1 MARATAVDRV
11 LRDERAP
18 DEIATALL
26 EAFLVCLDADGGCV
40 HLTDPAS
47 GVPIGGSSLGETAG
61 SFEQSIDF
69 EYRRPDALRFR
80 DLAHRSGRTAALGIE
95 TGGELHRSARYVEM
109 IEPSGGGDELRVSF
123 GDSFGTW
130 ATLVAFRRRPFAT
143 ADVEFVAGTVDGVS
157 ASLRRGWAAGT
168 GSVETDAA
176 PVVLVLDAAD
186 RLVSTDAVGKER
198 FADLGGTPGT
208 LPQPFF
214 VVAAEAREGRAGR
227 AIARG
232 SSGAWHT
239 IEASRLDD
247 EPYGAVAVVVRPAS
261 AQSLADLIFRAFGLS
276 AREREVARYAL
287 EGRSAKAIAGE
298 LVLSPY
304 TVEDHL
310 KRIYDKTGAR
320 SREGLAQLART

>member
-1 MARATAVDRV
+1 
-11 LRDERAP
+11 
-18 DEIATALL
+18 
-26 EAFLVCLDADGGCV
+26 
-40 HLTDPAS
+40 
-47 GVPIGGSSLGETAG
+47 
-61 SFEQSIDF
+61 
-69 EYRRPDALRFR
+69 
-80 DLAHRSGRTAALGIE
+80 
-95 TGGELHRSARYVEM
+95 
-109 IEPSGGGDELRVSF
+109 
-123 GDSFGTW
+123 
-130 ATLVAFRRRPFAT
+130 
-143 ADVEFVAGTVDGVS
+143 
-157 ASLRRGWAAGT
+157 
-168 GSVETDAA
+168 
-176 PVVLVLDAAD
+176 
-186 RLVSTDAVGKER
+186 R

-239 IEASRLDD
+239 IEASSLD
-247 EPYGAVAVVVRPAS
+247 
-261 AQSLADLIFRAFGLS
+261 DLIFRAFGLS